1 VLRVSFF
8 GLNKNGNRLKYNF
21 NLYNQ
26 HNNTMMSIRSI
37 LVTLLSM
44 MAVVSAFT
52 TVPTRPT
59 FVAVQSST
67 TSLNGLF
74 DFLQPPKKAAGGD
87 KRGPLKQDA
96 NVFAGRGKRITIRE
110 DEDNAMWVEEPKDPK
125 KKKGG
130 K

>member
-1 VLRVSFF
+1 
-8 GLNKNGNRLKYNF
+8 
-21 NLYNQ
+21 
-26 HNNTMMSIRSI
+26 MSIRSI

-52 TVPTRPT
+52 TVPTRPS

-74 DFLQPPKKAAGGD
+74 DFLQPPKKPAGG
-87 KRGPLKQDA
+87 RAPLKQDA
-96 NVFAGRGKRITIRE
+96 DVFAGRGKRITIRE
-110 DEDNAMWVEEPKDPK
+110 DEDSAMWVEEPKDAK